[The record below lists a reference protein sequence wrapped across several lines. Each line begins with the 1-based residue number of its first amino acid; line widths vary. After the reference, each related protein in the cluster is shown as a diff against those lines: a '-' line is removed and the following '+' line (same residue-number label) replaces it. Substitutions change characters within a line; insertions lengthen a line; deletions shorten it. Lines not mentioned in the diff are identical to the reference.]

1 MISLFLLKDHLY
13 IQSWNYTPSIPS
25 ALPKGWHDKKETTCK
40 ASTNVFI
47 NDITNVELC
56 QPMPWK
62 FLDSQ
67 GGGRRAALLFMTCHS
82 ENT

>member
-62 FLDSQ
+62 ALAREVEGEQRCFL
-67 GGGRRAALLFMTCHS
+67 
-82 ENT
+82 